1 MGSDDSSF
9 SKLVW
14 VRLFL
19 ETLLWDWTF
28 LAEMG
33 GCFILGGLFA
43 FEIVDL
49 LLFSNLLKIRLRS
62 LEIAG
67 LSFLAKFLKTYIPI
81 FYCTFSN
88 SRSDRLRI
96 YLLRSVSPRII
107 PFGYSLVSAF
117 CMYSSFSKIRLMTST
132 LESLSLSRY
141 EPSSVSRCSFP

>member
-1 MGSDDSSF
+1 MVAYMGSDDSSF

-28 LAEMG
+28 FAEMG

-81 FYCTFSN
+81 FY
-88 SRSDRLRI
+88 
-96 YLLRSVSPRII
+96 
-107 PFGYSLVSAF
+107 
-117 CMYSSFSKIRLMTST
+117 
-132 LESLSLSRY
+132 
-141 EPSSVSRCSFP
+141 